1 MDQSAN
7 DRRLPVTLFEAL
19 REDHQTQRTLLD
31 LLTKTHGASDGRDEL
46 FQKVKAELQYHA
58 NAEERALYVPMM
70 EHDMSQEK
78 ARHSVAEHHEIDEM
92 IETLEATDYSSP
104 SWIASARKLQELV
117 NHHLDEEE
125 QEVFQLAGRALSDG
139 QKNQLAATYR
149 NAMAEQRQ

>member
-1 MDQSAN
+1 M
-7 DRRLPVTLFEAL
+7 TLFEAL

-31 LLTKTHGASDGRDEL
+31 LLTKTHGDSDGRDEL

-70 EHDMSQEK
+70 EHDMTQEQ

-92 IETLEATDYSSP
+92 IETLEATDYSSS
-104 SWIASARKLQELV
+104 SWIVSAKKLQELV
-117 NHHLDEEE
+117 THHLDEEE
-125 QEVFQLAGRALSDG
+125 QEVFQLAGRALGDS
-139 QKNQLAATYR
+139 QKDQLAATYR